1 MAVSPDEDRQPS
13 QLKELM
19 KATSDCGSQLQ
30 SHLIKEDT
38 ITDSSDEGREAREV
52 VDDVTSNRRQVMEKV
67 EEKSSITVSSDE

>member
-1 MAVSPDEDRQPS
+1 
-13 QLKELM
+13 M

-52 VDDVTSNRRQVMEKV
+52 VDDVTSDNRRQREMEKV

>member
-1 MAVSPDEDRQPS
+1 
-13 QLKELM
+13 M

-52 VDDVTSNRRQVMEKV
+52 VDDVTSDNRRQVMEKV